1 MEATSKTSFSQKCVK
16 YFLKKLS
23 KNTKKSFLFSEKQ
36 ANYRKLPCFLEQKHF
51 SWHNSCSHF

>member
-1 MEATSKTSFSQKCVK
+1 MEATSKTSFSQKRVK

-36 ANYRKLPCFLEQKHF
+36 ANYRKLPCFLE
-51 SWHNSCSHF
+51 